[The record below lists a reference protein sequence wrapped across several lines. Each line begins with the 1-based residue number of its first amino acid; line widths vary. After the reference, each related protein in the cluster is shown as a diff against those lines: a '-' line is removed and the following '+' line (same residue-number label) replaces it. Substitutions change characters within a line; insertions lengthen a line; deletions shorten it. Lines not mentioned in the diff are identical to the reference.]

1 MVRLRRIGHPLRVA
15 APLLLFAALFVYPIA
30 RLLLLPWF
38 PALGPAQI
46 AAHGDGT
53 GLNLEAIANT
63 LRLGLASTLVAVPLG
78 VWLGWLLERRR
89 WRGNA
94 WLMGALWMV
103 LLMPSYL
110 LATAWEIIFSFR
122 SLHHGVLAD
131 LFFSEAGIVAL
142 LSLKGLPFAA
152 LAARSSW
159 AAIGAELE
167 DAARILG
174 LSGWRR
180 RGVLLRLLLPAAGSA
195 FAVVFAESIQE
206 FGIPSTLGA
215 QLHLPIVTYAIYERL
230 ATAPVQFAG
239 AARLSWAL
247 VGLAAMAGGIHLYLG
262 KRHSGVLVHG
272 RARRSAAV
280 PCRPMERRA
289 AGGVLAVLATLGLAL
304 PGAALAYAAIWPT
317 VVDVTRP
324 VRWDSL
330 VYSTVY
336 ASLGAALAVA
346 GVMPVVL
353 SRRSGGERAGR
364 LLEALTLGNM
374 AIPGLVLGAA
384 YVIAF
389 NSRWLPLYGT
399 PLLLILAYVAAQVPM
414 LIRFLQA
421 PLGQVH
427 ANLSEAARLH
437 GVPWASRILD
447 IHGPLLLSPLLWGW
461 TLAFGQIFFELPI
474 SELLYPAGRP
484 PIGVALLTLNM
495 QLRYG
500 EEARLAFAGIGL
512 ALALAVLLALLL
524 GAASPARRAEEW
536 AA

>member
-1 MVRLRRIGHPLRVA
+1 MNRLRRIGRPLRSA
-15 APLLLFAALFVYPIA
+15 APLLLFAGLFVYPIV

-38 PALGPAQI
+38 PALGPTQV
-46 AAHGDGT
+46 AAHAEDAA
-53 GLNLEAIANT
+53 LNLEAIANT
-63 LRLGLASTLVAVPLG
+63 LRLGLTSTLVAVPVG
-78 VWLGWLLERRR
+78 VWFGWLLERRR

-94 WLMGALWMV
+94 WLMAVLWMV
-103 LLMPSYL
+103 LLTPSYL
-110 LATAWEIIFSFR
+110 LTTAWEIVFSTRF
-122 SLHHGVLAD
+122 LHHGLLAD

-142 LSLKGLPFAA
+142 LSLKGLPFAT

-174 LSGWRR
+174 LSAWRR
-180 RGVLLRLLLPAAGSA
+180 RRVLLRVLLPAAGSA

-215 QLHLPIVTYAIYERL
+215 QLHLRILTYAIYEHL

-247 VGLAAMAGGIHLYLG
+247 VGLAALAGGVHLYLG

-272 RARRSAAV
+272 RARPAAAV

-289 AGGVLAVLATLGLAL
+289 AGGALAVLATLGLAL
-304 PGAALAYAAIWPT
+304 PGAALAYVAIWPT
-317 VVDVTRP
+317 SVDATRP
-324 VRWDSL
+324 IRWDSL
-330 VYSTVY
+330 LYSTIY

-346 GVMPVVL
+346 AAMSVVM
-353 SRRSGGERAGR
+353 SRRSGGARAGR
-364 LLEALTLGNM
+364 LLEAVSLGNM

-389 NSRWLPLYGT
+389 NDRWLPLYGT
-399 PLLLILAYVAAQVPM
+399 PLLLIVAYVAAQVPM
-414 LIRFLQA
+414 LMRFLQG

-427 ANLSEAARLH
+427 GNLSEAARLH
-437 GVPWASRILD
+437 GVPWASRLLE
-447 IHGPLLLSPLLWGW
+447 IHAPLLLSPFLWGW

-474 SELLYPAGRP
+474 SDLLYPAGRP
-484 PIGVALLTLNM
+484 PIGVALVTLNM

-512 ALALAVLLALLL
+512 ALAIAVLLALLL
-524 GAASPARRAEEW
+524 RAASPVRRTEEC